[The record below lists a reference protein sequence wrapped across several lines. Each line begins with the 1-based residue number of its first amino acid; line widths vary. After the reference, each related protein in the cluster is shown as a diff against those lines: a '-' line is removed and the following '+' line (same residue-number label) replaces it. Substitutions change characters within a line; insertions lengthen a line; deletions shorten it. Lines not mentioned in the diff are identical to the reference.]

1 MNQIGP
7 IFDDNFNNRIEMLVN
22 LRKLFL
28 LSILILFI
36 PGCKKDT
43 SISERQ
49 SVLFQ
54 FEYINYAWGYQHQGF
69 IIDNKGNVL
78 TYNNP
83 EGWNFPDNNLNITE
97 IQFNENLDKCRL
109 TDKKIPQEIILKY
122 SAYIKQYCF
131 EQSNSIKE
139 CRCRRRII

>member
-7 IFDDNFNNRIEMLVN
+7 IFDVNFNNRIEMPIN

-83 EGWNFPDNNLNITE
+83 EGWNFPDNNLNINE
-97 IQFNENLDKCRL
+97 IQFNENLGKCRL
-109 TDKKIPQEIILKY
+109 TDKKIP
-122 SAYIKQYCF
+122 
-131 EQSNSIKE
+131 KE
-139 CRCRRRII
+139 KF